1 MSEGLLVLGVD
12 AGGTKTD
19 AVVCDTA
26 GAVRGFGSGGRG
38 NWEYD
43 GLEQASASLGAAVD
57 AALAGA
63 GARPDQIAS
72 SVFALAGLDWP
83 IDCDRLEPVVAG
95 LALGGSHVLVNDA
108 FAALRAGCRAEHGAV
123 SIAGTGSVTAARNR
137 AGQTFRTMALGYGE
151 RGGASDLV
159 REGLDAIAR
168 TRHGQAPP
176 TLLEERYLAALGLS
190 TTDELFEAISRHGL
204 RVSAELAP
212 LVLHAAADGDAAAAA
227 IAQQMGE
234 SLAAAV
240 VGVARILEMQD
251 DVFEVACAGGVHG
264 AESAALDSAFRAA
277 LSASCPASIPVALTA
292 PPAIGAALLALE
304 RVTDVDVA
312 VHDRLL
318 GEIAGSVVVP

>member
-1 MSEGLLVLGVD
+1 M
-12 AGGTKTD
+12 
-19 AVVCDTA
+19 
-26 GAVRGFGSGGRG
+26 
-38 NWEYD
+38 
-43 GLEQASASLGAAVD
+43 
-57 AALAGA
+57 
-63 GARPDQIAS
+63 
-72 SVFALAGLDWP
+72 
-83 IDCDRLEPVVAG
+83 
-95 LALGGSHVLVNDA
+95 
-108 FAALRAGCRAEHGAV
+108 
-123 SIAGTGSVTAARNR
+123 
-137 AGQTFRTMALGYGE
+137 
-151 RGGASDLV
+151 

-176 TLLEERYLAALGLS
+176 TLLEERYLAALGFA

-212 LVLHAAADGDAAAAA
+212 LVLLAAADGDAAAAA

-240 VGVARILEMQD
+240 VGVARILDMQD
-251 DVFEVACAGGVHG
+251 DVFEVVCAGGVHG

-304 RVTDVDVA
+304 RVTDVDVD

>member
-26 GAVRGFGSGGRG
+26 GAVRGFGSAGRG

-43 GLEQASASLGAAVD
+43 GLEQSRRPRSARPSMP
-57 AALAGA
+57 ALAGA

-83 IDCDRLEPVVAG
+83 IDVRQARARRGRPRARRLA
-95 LALGGSHVLVNDA
+95 
-108 FAALRAGCRAEHGAV
+108 RARQRCVRG
-123 SIAGTGSVTAARNR
+123 AARGLPRR
-137 AGQTFRTMALGYGE
+137 ARRRLDRRHGIGH
-151 RGGASDLV
+151 GGAQPRRARRSAPWRSATASAAAASDLV

-176 TLLEERYLAALGLS
+176 TLLEERYLAALGLA
-190 TTDELFEAISRHGL
+190 TTDELFEAIITPRTERLG
-204 RVSAELAP
+204 RAR
-212 LVLHAAADGDAAAAA
+212 AARPARRRRWRRGRGA

-240 VGVARILEMQD
+240 VGVARIARD
-251 DVFEVACAGGVHG
+251 AGRRLRGRVRGRG
-264 AESAALDSAFRAA
+264 ARRGERSRSTRRSARRCRRAA
-277 LSASCPASIPVALTA
+277 RPRSRS
-292 PPAIGAALLALE
+292 
-304 RVTDVDVA
+304 R
-312 VHDRLL
+312 
-318 GEIAGSVVVP
+318 